1 MESIKKWLKEN
12 RITEIEC
19 LVPDMTGNARG
30 KFIPASKFIQQESPR
45 LPESILIQTVTGD
58 WADEHDELVDPA
70 DRDMV
75 LQPDANTI
83 RVVPWASE
91 PTAQIIHDC
100 HDMQGNLHPL
110 STRNVLR
117 RVLAEF
123 EAEGLQPVT
132 APELEFY
139 LIKQN
144 PDPTAE
150 LQPPI
155 GRSGRPEVARQSY
168 SIDAVNEFEEIF
180 EAMYGYCE
188 AQRLDVDTLI
198 HETGVAQFEINFLHG
213 DALNLADQVFTFKRT
228 MRETAL
234 RHNVYATF
242 MSKPMRDEPGS
253 SMHIHQSLLNKSTG
267 KNIFAEASGEKTQA
281 FRHYLGG
288 MQKYTPQ
295 LLSFFA
301 PNVNAYR
308 RFAKDLSAP
317 VNLNWGYDNR
327 TTGLRVPNSSPE
339 GTRIENRFSGADANP
354 YLALAASLASGYLG
368 MKNKIEPTA
377 ASEGSSYDEEITVPR
392 SLEEGL
398 RGLDEYPEMVDLIG
412 EKFITAYRA
421 VKLQEY
427 ETFNQVISSWER
439 EFLLLNV

>member
-1 MESIKKWLKEN
+1 MENINKWLKEN
-12 RITEIEC
+12 RISEVEC
-19 LVPDMTGNARG
+19 LIPDMTGNARG
-30 KFIPASKFIQQESPR
+30 KFIPANKFAQENPR
-45 LPESILIQTVTGD
+45 LPESVLVQTITGG
-58 WADEHDELVDPA
+58 WAEDHDKLFDPA
-70 DRDMV
+70 DRDMA
-75 LQPDANTI
+75 LKPDPKTI
-83 RVVPWASE
+83 RLVPWATK

-110 STRNVLR
+110 STRNVLH
-117 RVLAEF
+117 RVLAKF
-123 EAEGLQPVT
+123 EADGLQPVI

-139 LIKQN
+139 LVRQN
-144 PDPTAE
+144 ADLNAE

-155 GRSGRPEVARQSY
+155 GRSGRAEVGRQSY
-168 SIDAVNEFEEIF
+168 SIEAVNEFEQIF
-180 EAMYGYCE
+180 KDMYEFCE
-188 AQRLDVDTLI
+188 AQKLDVDTLI
-198 HETGVAQFEINFLHG
+198 HEVGVAQFEINFLHG
-213 DALNLADQVFTFKRT
+213 NPLLLADQVFTFKRT

-234 RHNVYATF
+234 RHHVYATF
-242 MSKPMRDEPGS
+242 MSKPMRSEPGS
-253 SMHIHQSLLNKSTG
+253 SMHIHQSLVDKNTG
-267 KNIFAEASGEKTQA
+267 KNVFADASGEKTA
-281 FRHYLGG
+281 TFRHYLGG
-288 MQKYTPQ
+288 MQKYTPH
-295 LLSFFA
+295 LISFFA

-339 GTRIENRFSGADANP
+339 ATRIENRFAGADANP

-377 ASEGSSYDEEITVPR
+377 PSEGSSYDEQITIPR
-392 SLEEGL
+392 SLEEAL
-398 RGLDEYPEMVDLIG
+398 RSLDEDRELVDLIG
-412 EKFITAYRA
+412 EAFIGAYRA

>member
-1 MESIKKWLKEN
+1 MESINKWLKEN

-19 LVPDMTGNARG
+19 LIPDMTGNARG
-30 KFIPASKFIQQESPR
+30 KFIPANKFTQQENPR

-58 WADEHDELVDPA
+58 WAEEHDDLLDPA

-75 LQPDANTI
+75 LTPDPDTI
-83 RVVPWASE
+83 RVVPWATE

-100 HDMQGNLHPL
+100 HDMEGNLHPL

-117 RVLAEF
+117 RVLAKF
-123 EAEGLQPVT
+123 EADGLQPVT

-139 LIKQN
+139 LVKQN
-144 PDPTAE
+144 ADPNAE

-155 GRSGRPEVARQSY
+155 GRSGRPEAARQSY
-168 SIDAVNEFEEIF
+168 SIDAVNEFEAIF
-180 EAMYGYCE
+180 EDMYEYCE
-188 AQRLDVDTLI
+188 AQKLDVDTLI

-213 DALNLADQVFTFKRT
+213 NPLNLADQVFTFKRT

-234 RHNVYATF
+234 RNQVYATF
-242 MSKPMRDEPGS
+242 MSKPMCDEPGS
-253 SMHIHQSLLNKSTG
+253 SMHIHQSLVDKNTG
-267 KNIFAEASGEKTQA
+267 KNVFSEANGDKTAA

-288 MQKYTPQ
+288 MQKYTPH
-295 LLSFFA
+295 LISFFA

-377 ASEGSSYDEEITVPR
+377 PSEGSSYDEEITVPR
-392 SLEEGL
+392 SLEEAL
-398 RGLDEYPEMVDLIG
+398 RGLDEDQELVELIG
-412 EKFITAYRA
+412 EEFIVAYRA
-421 VKLQEY
+421 VKSQEY

>member
-1 MESIKKWLKEN
+1 MESINQWLKEN

-19 LVPDMTGNARG
+19 LIPDMTGNARG
-30 KFIPASKFIQQESPR
+30 KFIPANKFTQQESPR

-58 WADEHDELVDPA
+58 WAEEHDDLLDPA

-75 LQPDANTI
+75 LTPDPDTI
-83 RVVPWASE
+83 RLVPWARE

-100 HDMQGNLHPL
+100 HDMEGNLHPL
-110 STRNVLR
+110 SARNVLR
-117 RVLAEF
+117 RVLEKF
-123 EAEGLQPVT
+123 EADGLQPVT

-139 LIKQN
+139 LVKQN
-144 PDPTAE
+144 ADPNAE

-155 GRSGRPEVARQSY
+155 GRSGRPEAARQSY
-168 SIDAVNEFEEIF
+168 SIDAVNEFEAIF
-180 EAMYGYCE
+180 EDMYEYCD
-188 AQRLDVDTLI
+188 AQKLDVDTLI

-213 DALNLADQVFTFKRT
+213 NALNLADQVFTFKRT

-234 RHNVYATF
+234 RHQVYATF
-242 MSKPMRDEPGS
+242 MSKPMCDEPGS
-253 SMHIHQSLLNKSTG
+253 SMHIHQSLVDKSTG
-267 KNIFAEASGEKTQA
+267 KNVFSEANGDKTAA

-288 MQKYTPQ
+288 MQKYTPH
-295 LLSFFA
+295 LISFFA

-368 MKNKIEPTA
+368 MKNEIEPTA
-377 ASEGSSYDEEITVPR
+377 PSEGSSYDEEITVPR
-392 SLEEGL
+392 SLEEAL
-398 RGLDEYPEMVDLIG
+398 RSLDEDQELVELIG
-412 EKFITAYRA
+412 EEFIVAYRA
-421 VKLQEY
+421 VKSQEY

>member
-30 KFIPASKFIQQESPR
+30 KFIPASKFIRQESPR

-83 RVVPWASE
+83 RLVPWATE

-117 RVLAEF
+117 RVLAKF

-144 PDPTAE
+144 ADPTAE

-180 EAMYGYCE
+180 EAMYDYCE
-188 AQRLDVDTLI
+188 AQRLDVDSLI
-198 HETGVAQFEINFLHG
+198 HESGVAQFEINFLHG

-242 MSKPMRDEPGS
+242 MSKPMCDEPGS
-253 SMHIHQSLLNKSTG
+253 SMHIHQSLINKSTG
-267 KNIFAEASGEKTQA
+267 KNIFAEAGGEKTQA

-327 TTGLRVPNSSPE
+327 TTGLRVPISSPA

-377 ASEGSSYDEEITVPR
+377 ASVGSSYDEEITVPR

-412 EKFITAYRA
+412 EQFITAYRA